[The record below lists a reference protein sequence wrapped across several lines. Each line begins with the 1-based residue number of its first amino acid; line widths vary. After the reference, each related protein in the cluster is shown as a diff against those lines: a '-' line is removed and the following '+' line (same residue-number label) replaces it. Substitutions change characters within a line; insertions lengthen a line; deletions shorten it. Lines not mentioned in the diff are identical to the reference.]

1 MHLND
6 PVKMVYRST
15 IERHELWHCRQ
26 AYDFRKKGW
35 IITEENYGEYLSA
48 LCEEKRKVIAK
59 LGINQYNVS
68 EISDYAFKKF
78 FDDRFDEVEAE
89 YMVRM
94 RR

>member
-1 MHLND
+1 MIRKYKMWYLND
-6 PVKMVYRST
+6 LSKMVYHST
-15 IERHELWHCRQ
+15 
-26 AYDFRKKGW
+26 KKKMY
-35 IITEENYGEYLSA
+35 IQQ
-48 LCEEKRKVIAK
+48 KRKVIAK

-68 EISDYAFKKF
+68 EISDYALKKF

>member
-1 MHLND
+1 MQYQEENQQEKSVATSHLND
-6 PVKMVYRST
+6 LSKMVYHST
-15 IERHELWHCRQ
+15 
-26 AYDFRKKGW
+26 
-35 IITEENYGEYLSA
+35 
-48 LCEEKRKVIAK
+48 
-59 LGINQYNVS
+59 VS